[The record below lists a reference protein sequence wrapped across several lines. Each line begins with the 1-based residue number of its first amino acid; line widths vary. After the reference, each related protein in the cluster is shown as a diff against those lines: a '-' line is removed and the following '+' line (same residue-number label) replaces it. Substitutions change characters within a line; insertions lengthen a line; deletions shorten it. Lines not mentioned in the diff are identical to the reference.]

1 MDLTVPC
8 LPHAAGPCHHAAH
21 QNGLTLDSHPLE
33 ATCQGELLSAEPSEV
48 LVWGTR
54 VVFPLL
60 QGEELESVDQQV
72 STVHLLCVLWG

>member
-1 MDLTVPC
+1 MDLKVTC

-33 ATCQGELLSAEPSEV
+33 ATCHGELLSAEPSEV